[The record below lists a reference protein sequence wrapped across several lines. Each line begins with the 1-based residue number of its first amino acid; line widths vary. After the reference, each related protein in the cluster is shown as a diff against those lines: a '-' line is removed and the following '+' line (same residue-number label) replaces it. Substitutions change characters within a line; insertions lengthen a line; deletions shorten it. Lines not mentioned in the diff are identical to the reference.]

1 MKSYS
6 IHRDHQRTSPLQA
19 VPKQTTTTE
28 KKGFALKELRKII
41 LALIALAISGYLLIK
56 LQKPEIPL
64 QVVAT
69 VAAAPA
75 EKVTASRSQKNQTET
90 KKKNIPKEAEKATT
104 SIKAEVNWRKNL
116 IGETVLTGTLNNTA
130 STTTF
135 KDPVILVTWLSKK
148 NEILGETSYPLHEY
162 IAAGKNVSYKLKVKV
177 PFKYNDVSISVKSAT
192 TVQ

>member
-28 KKGFALKELRKII
+28 KKGFAIKELRKVI
-41 LALIALAISGYLLIK
+41 LALIALAISGYLLVK
-56 LQKPEIPL
+56 LQKSEPSL
-64 QVVAT
+64 QVAAT
-69 VAAAPA
+69 VAPV
-75 EKVTASRSQKNQTET
+75 EKVRANKTEKIQTET
-90 KKKNIPKEAEKATT
+90 KKKVKPKETEKATT

-130 STTTF
+130 SITNF

-148 NEILGETSYPLHEY
+148 NEVLGETSYPLHEY

-177 PFKYNDVSISVKSAT
+177 PFKYNDVSILVKSAT